1 MNPFF
6 KKLIIFKLILLL
18 LVLQFTTELIF
29 IDFGLYA
36 QNNQTCNENLKKADN
51 AYFEGEFDDVLKLIK
66 QCLSQSDISKEQ
78 RIQAYTIL
86 SRTMV
91 AMDQMD
97 KAKNYINKILE
108 INPEYSPTIEQET
121 PKYVSLVKSI
131 REEKEK
137 KIQKT
142 DESGISSW
150 LWIGAG
156 GVVATAAIIA
166 IAVSGNDKKD
176 SKKNSLPEPPEF
188 Q

>member
-1 MNPFF
+1 MNQFI
-6 KKLIIFKLILLL
+6 KKLIIFKLIFLLL
-18 LVLQFTTELIF
+18 ILQFTVDSVI
-29 IDFGLYA
+29 IA
-36 QNNQTCNENLKKADN
+36 QNSQTCDAILKSADD
-51 AYFEGEFDDVLKLIK
+51 AYFESRFDDVLKLIK
-66 QCLSQSDISKEQ
+66 QCLSQTDISKDH
-78 RIQAYTIL
+78 RLQAYTIL

-108 INPEYSPTIEQET
+108 KNPEYSPTIEQET
-121 PKYVSLVKSI
+121 PKYVSLVKLI

-142 DESGISSW
+142 EESGISSW

-176 SKKNSLPEPPEF
+176 SKKNSLPKPPEF
-188 Q
+188 P